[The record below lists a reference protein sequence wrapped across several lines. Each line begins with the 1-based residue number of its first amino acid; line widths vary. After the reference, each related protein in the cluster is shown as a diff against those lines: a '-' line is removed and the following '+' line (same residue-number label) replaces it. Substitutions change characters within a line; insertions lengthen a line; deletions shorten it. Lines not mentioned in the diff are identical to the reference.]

1 MKELIV
7 NLQGKLDSVLGT
19 SFQEK
24 IEQVLSSEI
33 HRILLDAG
41 GLTAWDQEG
50 LILLKNSVTNHPQ
63 SKFSVCFLPTALVE
77 DWKKL
82 GLDVLIPFFSTRE
95 EAKAFLLQDKKKEIE
110 EGMVACPICFRF
122 LRVKGQGNYRCPAC
136 SHIFYLTSD
145 YRTATFEKLF

>member
-19 SFQEK
+19 AFREK
-24 IEQVLSSEI
+24 IEQILSSEI

-50 LILLKNSVTNHPQ
+50 LLLLKNSAINHPQ
-63 SKFSVCFLPTALVE
+63 SKFSACSLTTALTD

-82 GLDVLIPFFSTRE
+82 GLEAVIPFFPTRE
-95 EAKAFLLQDKKKEIE
+95 EAKAFLTEDKKKDTE
-110 EGMVACPICFRF
+110 EGMVACPICFQF
-122 LRVKGQGNYRCPAC
+122 LRVQGHGNYRCPAC